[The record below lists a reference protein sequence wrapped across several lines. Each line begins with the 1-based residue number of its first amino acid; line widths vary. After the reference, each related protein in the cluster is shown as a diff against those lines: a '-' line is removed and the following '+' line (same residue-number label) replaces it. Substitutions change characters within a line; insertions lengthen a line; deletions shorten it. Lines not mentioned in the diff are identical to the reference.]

1 MAEQDGVYDEFE
13 EVFYEASNRI
23 EELLLAAE
31 SKTKNNMS
39 AAAQVIIQQQPLK
52 APIPTFDGTYA
63 AWPKFKAIFEDL
75 MANAGDSDTMKLYHL
90 EKALVGEAAGAIDVS
105 ILNAGNY
112 KQAWEI
118 LTERFGN
125 HRAIVDS
132 HIHGLL
138 NLKRMTSENFHEL
151 RALVQETSRHVES
164 LRFLKQ
170 NLEGVSE
177 PMVVHLL
184 VSALDKSTRKAWEG
198 TQRKGE
204 LPRYEQTMAF
214 LKSRC
219 QILEN
224 CAAASSSAPVV
235 KLKGNHPLPPR
246 HPAQKSYTAAVIQCE
261 ICGKDHPNINCPELL
276 KGTPRE
282 RSNTA
287 QKAGLCFNCLRKG
300 HQLRECPS
308 KRKCYKCQRRHH
320 TLLHEDV
327 APTGQPTIS
336 MAAEVEPQPPTPSV
350 HPPSTAAEYGG
361 PVVREQLSTA
371 CASQTIKPSKNVLLL
386 TAVVN
391 VLDAKNQPHRCRVLL
406 DSGSQVNFLAEEM
419 ANRLGLPKRPANV
432 PIVGINALRTLAR
445 DKLTVTIQSRVNS
458 YQTSLECL
466 VTPKITG
473 TIPSCNINI
482 DNWDIPEGITFADPT
497 FYTPDKVDLLI
508 GAELFFDILK
518 PSQLDLADN
527 LPRLQD
533 SQFGWIV
540 SGAIVEQQA
549 TIPARY
555 SHHALV
561 DIEKMIQQFWQI
573 EEVPDVPE
581 RSIEEL
587 ECENHFLTTY
597 KRDESGRFIMRLPF
611 NKQQTLLNNGRTVAL
626 KRFMM
631 LEKRLLRNPELQQQ
645 YVEFIREYETLG
657 HCRQIRESDDVPNQ
671 LSYYLPHHAV
681 LRPSSSS
688 TKCRVVFDASA
699 KASPAELSLN
709 DVLHVGPVVQNDLYS
724 IVLRFRMYKVAFSG
738 DIAKMYRQIL
748 HAKEDQRFLR
758 IFWRPHPSEPLRVF
772 ELCTVTYGTASAPFL
787 ATKCLLQ
794 FVEEDGDAFPIASRI
809 IKEETYMDDVLSGAD
824 SVEEAIEAQ
833 HQLKRLLNQG
843 GFPIRKWCSNSL
855 EFLQH
860 IPVEEQEKAIPM
872 AERGVNQAIKVL
884 GLLWDPKADHLY
896 IAHQPKPVATA
907 DQRVTKL
914 IIYSE
919 VAKFFDPLGLVS
931 PVIVLAKLLI
941 QRLWKLKT
949 YWNDPIDEGS
959 MKQWQE
965 LQPSLQHL
973 HRIQTQRNN

>member
-1 MAEQDGVYDEFE
+1 MPRVRHTPSKQVDSPAKTPSEPTASTSTSEPQDSEKIEKALKTAVRQRAQINAKLLRIEQTLQETKEPTVSQLKVLAKNVATVYAEFSAIHTTIVGLIPDSAMAEQDGVYDEFE

-105 ILNAGNY
+105 ILNASNY

-132 HIHGLL
+132 HIHGLR

-184 VSALDKSTRKAWEG
+184 VSALEKSTRKAWEG
-198 TQRKGE
+198 TQRK
-204 LPRYEQTMAF
+204 
-214 LKSRC
+214 
-219 QILEN
+219 
-224 CAAASSSAPVV
+224 
-235 KLKGNHPLPPR
+235 
-246 HPAQKSYTAAVIQCE
+246 
-261 ICGKDHPNINCPELL
+261 ELL

-287 QKAGLCFNCLRKG
+287 QRAGLCFNCLRKG

-336 MAAEVEPQPPTPSV
+336 VAAEVEPQPPTPSV

-391 VLDAKNQPHRCRVLL
+391 VLDATNQPHRCRVLL

-482 DNWDIPEGITFADPT
+482 NNWDIPEGITLADPT

-518 PSQLDLADN
+518 PIQLDLADN

-540 SGAIVEQQA
+540 SGAIAEQQI
-549 TIPARY
+549 TIPAMY

-597 KRDESGRFIMRLPF
+597 QRNESGRFIVRLPF

-699 KASPAELSLN
+699 KASPAKLSLN
-709 DVLHVGPVVQNDLYS
+709 DVLHV
-724 IVLRFRMYKVAFSG
+724 
-738 DIAKMYRQIL
+738 
-748 HAKEDQRFLR
+748 
-758 IFWRPHPSEPLRVF
+758 
-772 ELCTVTYGTASAPFL
+772 
-787 ATKCLLQ
+787 
-794 FVEEDGDAFPIASRI
+794 
-809 IKEETYMDDVLSGAD
+809 
-824 SVEEAIEAQ
+824 
-833 HQLKRLLNQG
+833 
-843 GFPIRKWCSNSL
+843 
-855 EFLQH
+855 
-860 IPVEEQEKAIPM
+860 
-872 AERGVNQAIKVL
+872 
-884 GLLWDPKADHLY
+884 
-896 IAHQPKPVATA
+896 
-907 DQRVTKL
+907 
-914 IIYSE
+914 
-919 VAKFFDPLGLVS
+919 
-931 PVIVLAKLLI
+931 
-941 QRLWKLKT
+941 
-949 YWNDPIDEGS
+949 
-959 MKQWQE
+959 
-965 LQPSLQHL
+965 
-973 HRIQTQRNN
+973 